1 MQKILIVDDEIMM
14 QKIASKVLSTK
25 YEIVCAS
32 SGAEAIKIFE
42 TEKPDMVLSD
52 LMMPEMDGYELH
64 RILQEKTSGAVPIM
78 FMTADDSDES
88 ESHGFEIGAADYIRK
103 PLKADI
109 LMRRV
114 SNILENLDKVQNLQQ
129 AADIDTMTGLLNKA
143 AATREMEKI
152 CAKSGGVFLMIDL
165 DSFKLVND
173 IHGHAMGDKILI
185 AFSEILRHIT
195 QESDLVGR
203 MGGDEFVAFCQNVNS
218 EKAVANKT
226 KYLNEKITDVAK
238 KLMGENMN
246 IPLGVSI
253 GAVFVPHCG
262 TDFADIFKKADSA
275 LYKIKQNGK
284 HGYSI
289 FNDEEKDT
297 ETLEIP
303 TDITQI
309 LGERNI
315 VGAYVVDFE
324 AFKIIY
330 RHAVRMVTAYR
341 KDVQLL
347 TINVDTD
354 DESIADEIIELAK
367 FNLRVSD
374 CIAHSGKNKI
384 LILLPETKENE
395 LNFMKL
401 KLSAKISTSKNLSKY
416 KIAFEVK
423 KL

>member
-1 MQKILIVDDEIMM
+1 MI
-14 QKIASKVLSTK
+14 
-25 YEIVCAS
+25 
-32 SGAEAIKIFE
+32 
-42 TEKPDMVLSD
+42 LSD

-64 RILQEKTSGAVPIM
+64 RILQEKSSGAVPIM

-143 AATREMEKI
+143 AATRELEKI
-152 CAKSGGVFLMIDL
+152 CVTSGGVFLMIDL

-185 AFSEILRHIT
+185 ALSELLRHIT

-226 KYLNEKITDVAK
+226 KYLNEKITDAAK

-253 GAVFVPHCG
+253 GAVFVPHYG
-262 TDFADIFKKADSA
+262 TDFAEIFKKADNA
-275 LYKIKQNGK
+275 LYKVKQNGK
-284 HGYSI
+284 HGYNVYS
-289 FNDEEKDT
+289 EEKNPAPL
-297 ETLEIP
+297 ETSA
-303 TDITQI
+303 DISQI
-309 LGERNI
+309 LEERNI
-315 VGAYVVDFE
+315 AGAYVMDFE

-341 KDVQLL
+341 KDFQLL

-354 DESIADEIIELAK
+354 DENATTEIIELLK

-374 CIAHSGKNKI
+374 CITHSGKNKI

-416 KIAFEVK
+416 KIDFEVK